1 MSAPTGHY
9 PLERRAGEIE
19 RLHVQ
24 GAAMAPDCA
33 IMLDRIGV
41 GPGWHC
47 LDMGCGPRGITDLLA
62 SRVGPNGRVVGLD
75 ADAAFVDYA
84 RRHAGGTIEFVQG
97 NAYATGLPGGSF
109 DLVHTRFVG
118 STAGE
123 PEALIREAIRLA
135 RPGGIVA
142 MQEPDMATLVC
153 NPPHPAWDALR
164 AALVGAFAAVGSD
177 ISLGRRLYA
186 LARQAGLADVQY
198 RPFLVGVRS
207 GDPMTDYLPST
218 VELLRGT
225 IIERNLMTPDALNAS
240 IAECRAHLRDRDVSF
255 TLFAVAQ
262 IWGRTPATA

>member
-177 ISLGRRLYA
+177 ISLGTAAVCTRAPSRPCRCAVSAISGRRAFRRSNDRLSA
-186 LARQAGLADVQY
+186 VDSGIVARHDHRAQSD
-198 RPFLVGVRS
+198 
-207 GDPMTDYLPST
+207 DP
-218 VELLRGT
+218 
-225 IIERNLMTPDALNAS
+225 
-240 IAECRAHLRDRDVSF
+240 
-255 TLFAVAQ
+255 
-262 IWGRTPATA
+262 